1 MPGPK
6 YGRILLKLS
15 GEVLAG
21 KQEFGIDPLVASR
34 LASEIKTIHELN
46 VTIGLIIG
54 AGNIFRGME
63 AATKGMD
70 RVTGDYLGMLATI
83 MNAISLQDALEK
95 EGIETRTLSAI
106 SVSQIS
112 EPFIRRRALRHLDKN
127 RVVIV
132 AGGTGTPYFTT
143 DTAAALRAKELKA
156 NVLLKGTKVDG
167 VYDKDPFLHSDAVKY
182 DEISYSEVLNKNI
195 RIMDLTAITLC
206 KENMLPIH
214 VFNINKN
221 GDLKKAI
228 LGESIGTIINV

>member
-132 AGGTGTPYFTT
+132 AGGTGNPYFTT

-182 DEISYSEVLNKNI
+182 DEISYSDILNNNI

>member
-46 VTIGLIIG
+46 VTIVLIIG

-132 AGGTGTPYFTT
+132 AGGTGNPYFTT

-182 DEISYSEVLNKNI
+182 DEISYSDVLNKNI

>member
-1 MPGPK
+1 MYK
-6 YGRILLKLS
+6 R
-15 GEVLAG
+15 
-21 KQEFGIDPLVASR
+21 QGIDPLVASR

-132 AGGTGTPYFTT
+132 AGGTGNPYFTT

>member
-112 EPFIRRRALRHLDKN
+112 EPFIRRRALRHLDKS

-132 AGGTGTPYFTT
+132 AGGTGNPYFTT

-167 VYDKDPFLHSDAVKY
+167 VYDEDPFLHSDAVKY

>member
-46 VTIGLIIG
+46 VTIALIIG

-132 AGGTGTPYFTT
+132 AGGTGNPYFTT

>member
-6 YGRILLKLS
+6 YRRILLKLS

-21 KQEFGIDPLVASR
+21 KQEFGIAPLVASR

-132 AGGTGTPYFTT
+132 AGGTGNPYFTT

-182 DEISYSEVLNKNI
+182 DEISYSDVLNKNI

>member
-106 SVSQIS
+106 PV
-112 EPFIRRRALRHLDKN
+112 
-127 RVVIV
+127 
-132 AGGTGTPYFTT
+132 
-143 DTAAALRAKELKA
+143 
-156 NVLLKGTKVDG
+156 
-167 VYDKDPFLHSDAVKY
+167 
-182 DEISYSEVLNKNI
+182 
-195 RIMDLTAITLC
+195 
-206 KENMLPIH
+206 
-214 VFNINKN
+214 
-221 GDLKKAI
+221 
-228 LGESIGTIINV
+228 

>member
-132 AGGTGTPYFTT
+132 AGGTGNPYFTT

-214 VFNINKN
+214 IFNINKN